1 MGVSQREERLAAT
14 VRAWQGKRILVLGD
28 VVADELVV
36 GVPQEIARE
45 APVLV
50 LRHAESSILPGG
62 ATNVAANAAALG
74 AQVEVCGVVGD
85 DQTGRQLIQA
95 LQESRAGLRRGD
107 GRPLPPDD
115 HQDPHLRRGR
125 PAAGA
130 AAPAAPRPG
139 RPPAGGRGG
148 HGRDGG
154 LPGPH
159 PARDRRP
166 DDLGLRERGDPPRT
180 DRRLA
185 AAGGRPGPAG
195 GGGLPRRPAALPRG
209 APLHPQ
215 PAGGGGHPGSPA
227 DGPRGS
233 GERRPA
239 PAHRAVR
246 AGRPDHPRAG
256 GDDPGGQGDRGDP
269 PPGHAGRDRGRPHR
283 GGGHGGRD
291 VHPGR
296 RRGGHAAGGGRAGQ
310 PGSRRWSWPAWG
322 RPPPPRTTSWRPS
335 APAPR

>member
-1 MGVSQREERLAAT
+1 MGVSEREERLAAT

-85 DQTGRQLIQA
+85 DETGRQLIQA
-95 LQESRAGLRRGD
+95 LQESGLGCAGVVVD
-107 GRPLPPDD
+107 PSRPTTTKT
-115 HQDPHLRRGR
+115 RIF
-125 PAAGA
+125 
-130 AAPAAPRPG
+130 
-139 RPPAGGRGG
+139 AGGAQQLVQQLLLRLD
-148 HGRDGG
+148 RV
-154 LPGPH
+154 
-159 PARDRRP
+159 DRRP
-166 DDLGLRERGDPPRT
+166 VAGAVTDEMAAYLARTLPEIDALMISDYENGVIHPGLIAASLPAGD
-180 DRRLA
+180 
-185 AAGGRPGPAG
+185 RPGAPG

-227 DGPRGS
+227 DSPLRS
-233 GERRPA
+233 GERRAA
-239 PAHRAVR
+239 PAHRAGR

-256 GDDPGGQGDRGDP
+256 GDDPGGQGSRGDA
-269 PPGHAGRDRGRPHR
+269 PPGHAGRDGGRSHR
-283 GGGHGGRD
+283 RGGHGGRN
-291 VHPGR
+291 VHPGGG
-296 RRGGHAAGGGRAGQ
+296 RGGHAGRGGRAGQ
-310 PGSRRWSWPAWG
+310 PGAAVVVARMGTA
-322 RPPPPRTTSWRPS
+322 TAS
-335 APAPR
+335 ADDLLAAIGAGIT